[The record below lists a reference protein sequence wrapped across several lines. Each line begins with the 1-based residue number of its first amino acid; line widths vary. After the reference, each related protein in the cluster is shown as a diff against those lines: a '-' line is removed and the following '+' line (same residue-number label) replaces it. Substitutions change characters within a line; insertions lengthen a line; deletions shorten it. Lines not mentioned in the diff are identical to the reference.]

1 MEFNFSLREILFLRD
16 RYSYVGSS
24 KDLQA
29 KVVARVTKKVRLP
42 DLIDGDPLDNI
53 INSLNTV
60 GCCFISLF
68 DSNIKEHYFS
78 IFKTPEGIF
87 RLESYSG
94 VYSPRIVEWSTY
106 KKDMKYLVV
115 IDSGAP
121 RTFYWNGLFNARE
134 TSESNHSIAVEVNF
148 IIFQ

>member
-16 RYSYVGSS
+16 RYSYAGSS
-24 KDLQA
+24 KELQA
-29 KVVARVTKKVRLP
+29 KVVARVTKKVHLP
-42 DLIDGDPLDNI
+42 DLIDANPLDNI
-53 INSLNTV
+53 INSLNTI

-68 DSNIKEHYFS
+68 DSCIKEHYFS
-78 IFKTPEGIF
+78 IFKTSEGIF

-94 VYSPRIVEWSTY
+94 VYGPRIVEWPTY
-106 KKDMKYLVV
+106 KKDMKHLVA
-115 IDSGAP
+115 IDSGTA

-134 TSESNHSIAVEVNF
+134 TSESDQPIAVEVNF